1 MHGDAHAL
9 RRLDGLLW
17 TIVILVGGV
26 VVLSTFMGAFR
37 IAWLT
42 FAAPAVVCMLLSAG
56 GWFYARYRGEPALA
70 SALSAT
76 AQMVA
81 FAAVAAPLS
90 YLAASAALPLQD
102 AAFDAADRALG
113 LDWRRL
119 LAWMNAHPYPHTVF
133 WAAYLSFTVQASV
146 TILALAFTRRL
157 TQLRIF
163 MLAFFLCA
171 IVTIVISGLL
181 PAQGVW
187 GHYGLTTADY
197 PAIAP
202 ATRELHLPI
211 YLGLRDGSFR
221 LLTGIGSEGIITFPS
236 LHAALGVIFIVALW
250 PVPVLRWIGAA
261 VNGLMIVA
269 TPVDGGHYFID
280 VIAGLAIAVVCWAA
294 VEVWVKRTLIEPR
307 VVAAYPAQTGLIPG
321 E

>member
-1 MHGDAHAL
+1 MDRDAHAL
-9 RRLDGLLW
+9 RRLDGLIW
-17 TIVILVGGV
+17 AVVILVGGV
-26 VVLSTFMGAFR
+26 VFLSTFMGTFR
-37 IAWLT
+37 LAWLT
-42 FAAPAVVCMLLSAG
+42 FVAPAAVCAMLTAG
-56 GWFYARYRGEPALA
+56 GWFYTRYRPEPPLA
-70 SALSAT
+70 SALTGT

-90 YLAASAALPLQD
+90 YLAASAGLPLHD
-102 AAFDAADRALG
+102 TAFDAADRALG
-113 LDWRRL
+113 LDWPRL
-119 LAWMNAHPYPHTVF
+119 LAWMNAHPWLHSVF

-146 TILALAFTRRL
+146 TILALAFTCRL
-157 TQLRIF
+157 MRLRAF

-171 IVTIVISGLL
+171 IVTIALSGLF

-187 GHYGLTTADY
+187 GHYGLTAADY

-221 LLTGIGSEGIITFPS
+221 LFTGIGSEGIITFPS

-250 PVPVLRWIGAA
+250 PVPVLRWIGAV
-261 VNGLMIVA
+261 VNGLMIIA
-269 TPVDGGHYFID
+269 TPIDGGHYFID
-280 VIAGLAIAVVCWAA
+280 VIAGLALAVVCWAA
-294 VEVWVKRTLIEPR
+294 VDVWVRRTLSAPR
-307 VVAAYPAQTGLIPG
+307 AAPAYPAAPGLVPG